1 MAEDSSGLKLNL
13 NLGAERKEDKQKS
26 VLDHN
31 KGNVDGGDNKVK
43 TSYQGGGSQGQ
54 GGGGGGGGKPEI
66 EGEFIS
72 SLFNHNPEIPSI
84 QQGEVTAPTEQVFS
98 LKTFDQL
105 NLDPHLVKN
114 LAELGIS
121 TLTTIQSKAL
131 PVIMGGKDALVKS
144 QTGSGKTLTYA
155 LPILQSL
162 GSRRPKLTRK
172 SGCLALV
179 IVPTRELAVQ
189 SFEWFQKLCKAF
201 IWIVPCLLTGG
212 ENRKAEK
219 ARMRKGVNI
228 LISTP
233 GRLVDHLEKT
243 ESFKLDQ
250 VEWVVLDEADRMLEL
265 GYEREVRKVLVALQE
280 QQQQEV
286 SSATEGTTLAT
297 VKRQS
302 LLLSATLTT
311 SIQQLS
317 EISLRH
323 PVFVDAADTEEHD
336 VKELTTPA
344 NLTQTFLLVPAKL
357 RLVAL
362 GAFVLWKCQA
372 SSRKKMLV
380 FLPTQDMV
388 DFYTSFLEI
397 VLWGSS
403 DLEDQ
408 DVTSKEELDDEENE
422 EDEMTEDAKLV
433 LGGDQ
438 LPGRKKKSTTVK
450 GLDSGIRLLRL
461 HGSMKQ
467 GDRLRVFQEFRAATS
482 GVLLCTDVAARGLDL
497 PQVMRKIYQQ
507 KKSVSR
513 AGWLERNTFSNTFRW
528 TGLFN
533 TQLLLASL
541 TMFTGLEE
549 LQGW

>member
-1 MAEDSSGLKLNL
+1 MVHCTRTLRIKAFFFSDLEIISMGEDNDGLKLNL
-13 NLGAERKEDKQKS
+13 NLQSDQEKVVKDKKKS
-26 VLDHN
+26 GSEKDVPRTP
-31 KGNVDGGDNKVK
+31 GQGGDAHAKGG
-43 TSYQGGGSQGQ
+43 GGGSS
-54 GGGGGGGGKPEI
+54 GGGGGKSEI

-98 LKTFDQL
+98 VRTFDQL

-155 LPILQSL
+155 LPILQVKPFCFLLILSFVIMSQSL

-243 ESFKLDQ
+243 ETFKLDQ

-265 GYEREVRKVLVALQE
+265 GYEREVRKGLVALQE

-286 SSATEGTTLAT
+286 NSATEGNTVTT

-323 PVFVDAADTEEHD
+323 PVFVDAADAESEEHD

-362 GAFVLWKCQA
+362 GAFVLWK
-372 SSRKKMLV
+372 STKKMLV

-403 DLEDQ
+403 TLEEGGA
-408 DVTSKEELDDEENE
+408 SKEEFNDEENGE

-438 LPGRKKKSTTVK
+438 LPGREKKPTAVK

-467 GDRLRVFQEFRAATS
+467 GERLKVFREFRAATS

-497 PQVMRKIYQQ
+497 PQVMT
-507 KKSVSR
+507 
-513 AGWLERNTFSNTFRW
+513 TFPFI
-528 TGLFN
+528 
-533 TQLLLASL
+533 
-541 TMFTGLEE
+541 
-549 LQGW
+549 